1 MNPQE
6 AKNSFDQKE
15 SFPHLDHENIRHQK
29 LNTPHLKKHIHIPR
43 YYIVIIWG
51 FFMIFV
57 VYSYSVI
64 TLNELD
70 GYAKSYEYIP
80 DVIKV
85 PVTIEFLP
93 NETEPQLAP
102 QPLF

>member
-1 MNPQE
+1 MNLQE
-6 AKNSFDQKE
+6 SQE
-15 SFPHLDHENIRHQK
+15 SFEQENISSLDHDYIRSQK
-29 LNTPHLKKHIHIPR
+29 VNTPRRKKHIHIPR
-43 YYIVIIWG
+43 YYLVVVWG

-64 TLNELD
+64 TLNELNN
-70 GYAKSYEYIP
+70 YAKSYEYIP
-80 DVIKV
+80 QVIKV

-93 NETEPQLAP
+93 NEPEPQLAP